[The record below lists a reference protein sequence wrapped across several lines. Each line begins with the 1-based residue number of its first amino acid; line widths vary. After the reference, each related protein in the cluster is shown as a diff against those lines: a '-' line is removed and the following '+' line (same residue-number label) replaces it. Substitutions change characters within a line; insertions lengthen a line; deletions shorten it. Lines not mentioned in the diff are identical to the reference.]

1 MVGAVDFRSAERSRL
16 FAGERKAANGEV
28 LTIQTSVCHDD
39 QQRDVAG
46 RRIKMMIRTMLF
58 KYVIDDSYCS
68 GRGNGL

>member
-1 MVGAVDFRSAERSRL
+1 VVGAVDFRSAERSRL
-16 FAGERKAANGEV
+16 FAGERNAANGAV